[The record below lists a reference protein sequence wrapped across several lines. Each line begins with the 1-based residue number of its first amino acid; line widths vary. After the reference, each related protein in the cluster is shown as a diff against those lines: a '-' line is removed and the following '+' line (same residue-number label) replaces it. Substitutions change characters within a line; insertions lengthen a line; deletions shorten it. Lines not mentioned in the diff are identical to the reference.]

1 MMNRLNAGYQPTL
14 PRTSVY
20 DKVMR
25 FASGGE
31 VVAPLGSPGAINV
44 GRMIAAR
51 RQRLAALIAIDTAE
65 ARDEAERLRQEI
77 RVLAE
82 NGAGVPRAPEITAQD
97 QPPRRPR
104 SRPEDY
110 APQAPKI
117 TAQDQPPD
125 APRLP
130 PGAPYARAPGAD
142 PVEGATS
149 MLPPTTPDQYPDM
162 ARARDERD
170 EAFARAFAERMSTD
184 PQLEANRRPETDDP
198 YTPGGYEPG
207 FDSGIAGLG
216 RARARAANAQGDRGL
231 VGRFIDRAIET
242 APGTPGGYEPQ
253 FQQDWMEGSGGGA
266 GAATS
271 GALGEGIQ
279 QLLDSATGKR
289 LRDLRGQPAIRGQDT
304 SGHGDMS
311 MSPAGA
317 AERLPTPQ
325 EPVDPGGD
333 DPRYGPAGYVPRSAG
348 APGSAA
354 PAPSAPAR
362 RAAGAAPA
370 AGAPAGTP
378 PTPTPRPAQGIAS
391 LGESGSPLAGSP
403 AADGTGVAG
412 GGAPTGTDGASAA
425 AGKPWFDLTDEQA
438 QFLMDLGLGMLA
450 SDSPFFGTALG
461 QGGMGALKNMRDD
474 RQRKYEQVRNAKID
488 ELDKMYKTGQL
499 DLGRDRNSLSREE
512 LQQRAEEAR
521 MQLGLGRDRIAS
533 AERISAIEQA
543 GADARTVYGGE
554 IQKWVATVG
563 ADQRYRA
570 AILDAGVEAQ
580 KTRSA
585 ETAKVSEAVDTAWNA
600 ARTKKDGKS
609 QSGAFEMPEELRGW
623 ANRYALGL
631 LATGQANSAGE
642 AAAKAFAVTQ
652 GLVKPESTGFFG
664 GGTPRYTVRSGAVLP
679 ATPMQGAPAAGPA
692 ENPLNLARPTR

>member
-20 DKVMR
+20 DNVMR

-31 VVAPLGSPGAINV
+31 VVTPPLPSRVDRILGL
-44 GRMIAAR
+44 RQRIAALR
-51 RQRLAALIAIDTAE
+51 RIGTPEAQTAVARLEDEIA
-65 ARDEAERLRQEI
+65 
-77 RVLAE
+77 VLAGNE
-82 NGAGVPRAPEITAQD
+82 RGVPPAPELKIGPGGFSRYGAD
-97 QPPRRPR
+97 PALGRPL
-104 SRPEDY
+104 PGI
-110 APQAPKI
+110 Q
-117 TAQDQPPD
+117 TPD

-130 PGAPYARAPGAD
+130 PEAPSPYAMAPGAD

-149 MLPPTTPDQYPDM
+149 MLPPTTPDQYPSM
-162 ARARDERD
+162 ARARDER
-170 EAFARAFAERMSTD
+170 EEVFARALAERMSTD

-207 FDSGIAGLG
+207 FDSGIAALG
-216 RARARAANAQGDRGL
+216 RARAQAANAQGDRGL
-231 VGRFIDRAIET
+231 IGRFIDRAIET
-242 APGTPGGYEPQ
+242 APGTPGADRYAARVASEL
-253 FQQDWMEGSGGGA
+253 GGG
-266 GAATS
+266 
-271 GALGEGIQ
+271 
-279 QLLDSATGKR
+279 
-289 LRDLRGQPAIRGQDT
+289 
-304 SGHGDMS
+304 
-311 MSPAGA
+311 PAGA
-317 AERLPTPQ
+317 AEPLPTPQ
-325 EPVDPGGD
+325 APPGSDGD

-348 APGSAA
+348 ASGSAA

-362 RAAGAAPA
+362 PAARAAPA
-370 AGAPAGTP
+370 AGGAPADTP
-378 PTPTPRPAQGIAS
+378 PLPTPRPAQGIAS
-391 LGESGSPLAGSP
+391 LGGGDTSGHGDMSMDPAGAAP
-403 AADGTGVAG
+403 AAPADKA
-412 GGAPTGTDGASAA
+412 
-425 AGKPWFDLTDEQA
+425 WFDLTDEQA

-461 QGGMGALKNMRDD
+461 QGGLGALKNMRDD

-554 IQKWVATVG
+554 IQQWVAIVG
-563 ADQRYRA
+563 ANQRHRTA
-570 AILDAGVEAQ
+570 TLEAGAEAQ

-585 ETAKVSEAVDTAWNA
+585 ETARVSEAVDTAWNA
-600 ARTKKDGKS
+600 ARTKKDGKPLT
-609 QSGAFEMPEELRGW
+609 GAIEMPEELRGW
-623 ANRYALGL
+623 ASQYAIGL

-642 AAAKAFAVTQ
+642 AAAKAFAVAQ

-664 GGTPRYTVRSGAVLP
+664 GGTPRYTVQPGAVLP
-679 ATPMQGAPAAGPA
+679 ATPMQGAPAAGSA